1 MQVLDRERNLEEF
14 GLSLV
19 IGGTVTGIVSAF
31 VGADS
36 VLDALVFAFTM
47 LILTTFAVWEVVD
60 FVGCVHSRYK
70 RRFNSG
76 VRFRH
81 GSGGFERRTDIA

>member
-19 IGGTVTGIVSAF
+19 IGGTITGIVSAF

-36 VLDALVFAFTM
+36 VLEALVFAFTM
-47 LILTTFAVWEVVD
+47 LLLTTFAVWEVVD
-60 FVGCVHSRYK
+60 LVDGLRDRHK
-70 RRFNSG
+70 RRSADG
-76 VRFRH
+76 VRFRDRAR
-81 GSGGFERRTDIA
+81 STKRRASAA